1 MDSKNTRHLN
11 PDIPDE
17 VGGPSMTDKGL
28 DRIEEVRTRVV
39 DTIDGFG
46 KIVERAEPEFLG
58 IANTFLSMHQCHERV
73 LTDFLRDSGRGADKT
88 GSIFGTVNR
97 GLIEARSWF
106 DRVDETMID
115 SIISGEKHVL
125 EAYEQALDAPLPDA
139 AATLLRRQ
147 MDDIDTVLRK
157 YAT

>member
-1 MDSKNTRHLN
+1 MDPNNTRHLT
-11 PDIPDE
+11 PDLPDE
-17 VGGPSMTDKGL
+17 LEGHDTTDKGL
-28 DRIEEVRTRVV
+28 DRIEEVRTRVI

-46 KIVERAEPEFLG
+46 KIVERAEPEFLE

-73 LTDFLRDSGRGADKT
+73 LSDFMRQSGRDT
-88 GSIFGTVNR
+88 GKGGSFFGTVNR
-97 GLIEARSWF
+97 SLIEARSWF
-106 DRVDETMID
+106 DHVDDTMLD

-125 EAYEQALDAPLPDA
+125 EAYEQALAEPLSDA
-139 AATLLRRQ
+139 AVTLLRRQ